1 MKQVLPTVSLL
12 YWKRELLILN
22 YFTVYLVTLS
32 DRCCFPK
39 TLWMDIIMDNFYP
52 TCFQPFRAK
61 ESNFM
66 YIYLS
71 CLTIFLRGS
80 AKRVF
85 DRWHQTHYFEC
96 WAHLWWGKN
105 LLRPPQ
111 VARRQSTLTTL
122 REVELCRK
130 WRLPQR
136 RGSPLSARC
145 FRPRS
150 RQKGDRNRDLR
161 LIWVNYWGTKTSSGK
176 RERYKSL
183 PWREMSVLWDR
194 SSQ

>member
-1 MKQVLPTVSLL
+1 MTDVVFPRRYGWTSLWIISTQLVFNLSGPKSQTSCTYTLAVWQYFCEEVL
-12 YWKRELLILN
+12 RG
-22 YFTVYLVTLS
+22 
-32 DRCCFPK
+32 
-39 TLWMDIIMDNFYP
+39 
-52 TCFQPFRAK
+52 
-61 ESNFM
+61 
-66 YIYLS
+66 
-71 CLTIFLRGS
+71 CLTGDTRPIILS
-80 AKRVF
+80 AELIC
-85 DRWHQTHYFEC
+85 DG
-96 WAHLWWGKN
+96 GKN

-122 REVELCRK
+122 REAELCRK

-161 LIWVNYWGTKTSSGK
+161 LIWVNYWGTKRSGGK